1 MMPYDE
7 FSARIES
14 AYKLFLMALAGV
26 YRESVITGAPRL
38 SPHSLGQ
45 TKRSAAL
52 AEAKFLEIA
61 ARETRSHFGSHGEEL
76 LIGLKR
82 AASENVAQILR
93 SVRAGL
99 PNLGKTMT
107 SARGGIGLLLQK
119 KMGQVEFKL
128 YDTADRRWDAEKLV
142 AITVRDFAYQ
152 AWLDDRIE
160 GLRRQGYKLA
170 KPTRIVARDTDE
182 AFSIR
187 GKVEG
192 YPTFEEVRAKYYHIN
207 STARIEG
214 YVQT

>member
-14 AYKLFLMALAGV
+14 AYKLFLMALTGV
-26 YRESVITGAPRL
+26 YRGNVITGAQRL

-45 TKRSAAL
+45 AKRSAAL
-52 AEAKFLEIA
+52 AELRFLEIVSRDTA
-61 ARETRSHFGSHGEEL
+61 THFNGGGEEL
-76 LIGLKR
+76 MIGLKK

-93 SVRAGL
+93 SIRVGL

-107 SARGGIGLLLQK
+107 SAHGGIGLLLQK

-142 AITVRDFAYQ
+142 ALTVRDFAYQ
-152 AWLDDRIE
+152 AWLDDSVE
-160 GLRRQGYKLA
+160 GLKRQGYKLA
-170 KPTRIVARDTDE
+170 RPSRIVPRDTDE

-187 GKVEG
+187 GEVEG